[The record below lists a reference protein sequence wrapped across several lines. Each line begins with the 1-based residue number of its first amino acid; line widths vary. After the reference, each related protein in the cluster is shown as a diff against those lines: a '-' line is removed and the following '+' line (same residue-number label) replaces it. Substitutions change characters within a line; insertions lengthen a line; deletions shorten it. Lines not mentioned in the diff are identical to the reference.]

1 MGAERLRQK
10 FWDTD
15 GTMDYREFLRMNAP
29 MGTEGHAFGDSK
41 PRHPPLI
48 RVPPEAR
55 GERVRTS
62 SSYGRTRNH

>member
-1 MGAERLRQK
+1 MGLLRRK

-29 MGTEGHAFGDSK
+29 MGTDEWVPGESK
-41 PRHPPLI
+41 PMHPPLI

-55 GERVRTS
+55 GERVGERVRNAS
-62 SSYGRTRNH
+62 SRRR

>member
-1 MGAERLRQK
+1 MDTGRLRRK

-29 MGTEGHAFGDSK
+29 MGTGGHAFGDSK
-41 PRHPPLI
+41 PKHPPLI

-55 GERVRTS
+55 GERARTS
-62 SSYGRTRNH
+62 ASHRR